1 METRIVE
8 ITEFTLK
15 PGCTDEAFVQT
26 ADEVNEAARKL
37 KGFVNRRLLKSER
50 GWLEVLEWQDM
61 QSAKSAGEV
70 WASLPGLGPIARW
83 WITPHLSSATIKLQ
97 RRRNKIAP
105 LLRVKIF
112 NLQGKPP

>member
-26 ADEVNEAARKL
+26 ANEVNEAARKL
-37 KGFVNRRLLKSER
+37 KGFVNRRLLKSDG
-50 GWLEVLEWQDM
+50 GWFEVIEWEDM

-70 WASLPGLGPIARW
+70 WASLPGLGLYCSMVDHTTLKFGYHQIV
-83 WITPHLSSATIKLQ
+83 ATE
-97 RRRNKIAP
+97 
-105 LLRVKIF
+105 
-112 NLQGKPP
+112 

>member
-26 ADEVNEAARKL
+26 ANEVNESAREL
-37 KGFVNRRLLKSER
+37 KGFVNRRLLKSDG
-50 GWLEVLEWQDM
+50 GWFEVIEWEDM

-70 WASLPGLGPIARW
+70 WASLPGLGLYCSMVDHTTLKFGYHQIV
-83 WITPHLSSATIKLQ
+83 AT
-97 RRRNKIAP
+97 A
-105 LLRVKIF
+105 
-112 NLQGKPP
+112 